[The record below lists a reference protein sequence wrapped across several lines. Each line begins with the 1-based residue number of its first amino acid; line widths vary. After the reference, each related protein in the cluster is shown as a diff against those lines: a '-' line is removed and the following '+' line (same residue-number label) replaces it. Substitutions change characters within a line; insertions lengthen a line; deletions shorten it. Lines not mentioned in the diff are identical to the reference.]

1 MDSREAMRLANR
13 VLELLKGEHAMDE
26 SRGHLSMDNWEW
38 PTGVALYGIYK
49 VYDRTGDESMRDY
62 LTEWYDVQLQKPEP
76 HKNVNTVGPM
86 LALTCLYERTK
97 NPAYLPHIERWIG
110 WVMREMPRTEY
121 GGLQHN
127 TAWNRHYQQLWD
139 DTLFMTVLFLL
150 KAGYVLD
157 RPELVEEAKYQFL
170 IHIKYLQDK
179 VTGLFYHG
187 WTFDRRHNFAGAF
200 WARGNSWFT
209 AAAVEFLELVG
220 LDDASARF
228 VRAALE
234 DQVLALWKL
243 QRENGLFNTLLD
255 VEECYLETSATA
267 AIAYGVLKGVRLGYL
282 PDMYAEMAVSAARAV
297 IGQIAEDGSV
307 MGVSGGTGMG
317 KTVDHYKQIEICVT
331 AYGQGLT
338 FLMLT
343 EFLSDAAY

>member
-1 MDSREAMRLANR
+1 MIDSKEALELANR
-13 VLELLKGEHAMDE
+13 VLNYLKGEHSMDE

-38 PTGVALYGIYK
+38 PTGVALYGIWK
-49 VYDRTGDESMRDY
+49 VFDKTGDAQMLEYLTQWYDR
-62 LTEWYDVQLQKPEP
+62 QLGKPEP
-76 HKNVNTVGPM
+76 HKNVNTVAPM
-86 LALTCLYERTK
+86 LALTCLYERVK
-97 NPAYLPHIERWIG
+97 NPVYLTHIEKWIH
-110 WVMREMPRTEY
+110 WVLYEMPRTEY

-127 TAWNRHYQQLWD
+127 TVWNRHYQQLWD
-139 DTLFMTVLFLL
+139 DTLFMTVLFLM
-150 KAGYVLD
+150 KAGRALN

-170 IHIKYLQDK
+170 IHIRYLQDK

-187 WTFDRRHNFAGAF
+187 WTFDRRHNYAGAF

-209 AAAVEFLELVG
+209 AAAVEFIELG
-220 LDDASARF
+220 EDDAVSRF

-234 DQVLALWKL
+234 DQALALWKL

-267 AIAYGVLKGVRLGYL
+267 AIAYGALKGVRLHYL
-282 PDMYAEMAVSAARAV
+282 PDMYAEMAARAADAV
-297 IGQIAEDGSV
+297 IGQIADNGAV

-317 KTVDHYKQIEICVT
+317 KTIEHYKQIEICVT

-343 EFLSDAAY
+343 ELI